1 MATTT
6 TIDVF
11 FLFFHFHSRSPY
23 QLGSPR
29 EPPGL
34 CFTATS
40 TIAVVGRGRRGRR
53 RAPALYLLLLVLFP
67 LVLFRGRAVAAHCG
81 KKRTK
86 RKSERRAERR
96 KETNASSKQKNQTR
110 VFPLLERETQALPRG
125 DCRWGA
131 RSSITLETSRR
142 RGRGSR
148 GAASLFGGRTQR
160 IGNHRSIEQQ
170 CRNLNLNLLLLPL
183 TSLK

>member
-1 MATTT
+1 MTTTT

-96 KETNASSKQKNQTR
+96 KETNASSKQNSCFPSPRTR
-110 VFPLLERETQALPRG
+110 NSSAPARRLSLGSTLLDNARDLPP
-125 DCRWGA
+125 A
-131 RSSITLETSRR
+131 RQRQQGRRFSLRRAYAENRKPSID
-142 RGRGSR
+142 
-148 GAASLFGGRTQR
+148 
-160 IGNHRSIEQQ
+160 
-170 CRNLNLNLLLLPL
+170 
-183 TSLK
+183 

>member
-1 MATTT
+1 MTTTT

-96 KETNASSKQKNQTR
+96 KETNAFSKQKNLTR
-110 VFPLLERETQALPRG
+110 VFPRNSSAPARRLSLGSTLLDNARDLPP
-125 DCRWGA
+125 A
-131 RSSITLETSRR
+131 RQRQQRR
-142 RGRGSR
+142 RFSLRRAYAESR
-148 GAASLFGGRTQR
+148 KP
-160 IGNHRSIEQQ
+160 SID
-170 CRNLNLNLLLLPL
+170 
-183 TSLK
+183 